1 MTTLNY
7 DEMSLDELR
16 RYVLNYREDL
26 NAFYAYIERSKATGR
41 MITIDTND
49 QEWEDKLTHQIEKVT
64 SSKSDQD

>member
-16 RYVLNYREDL
+16 QYVLNYREDL
-26 NAFYAYIERSKATGR
+26 NAFSTYIERSKATGR